1 MATDVIERLRYYQR
15 QYLSSGDFADEQ
27 AYHRD
32 MRRRHN
38 IGLHTWGIVAGLELA
53 ERGPAQ
59 GALGPI
65 QIAIRP
71 GMAIDGYGR
80 EILLLRTIEL
90 PPDPRL
96 FAGLTTSA
104 YVPVWIA
111 YDEERQRRP
120 APGYEQCE
128 GEVDQ
133 FGRVRERF
141 RLLVGPR
148 DDLRDAIVVDGQ
160 QVDPPA
166 IPADE
171 SVPYQELSDDD
182 PPPTWL
188 VRLGSVNWDGTQQE
202 FGTNDADRLAE
213 DRRYAGS
220 VAAVVYGPAGI
231 VRIAPRF
238 APPAPA
244 AGQRA
249 EPVAETD
256 GPLHVLDYLR
266 VDNDVLVGGRVGVK
280 TDDPRNPVG
289 IRGTGLWEELLSFEA
304 ADGTTKWHVNQLVAG
319 TTSGLNVAET
329 GVGDSRL
336 FIKAGGNV
344 GIGTS
349 NPTNRLHVDDATGI
363 RQGRLYLSGGPGNNG
378 WSSLTFNAYHNA
390 ANSAWVFPDNTRP
403 AGTIEMDAAPGS
415 GGRFEVYGTTVG
427 DTQTWIKRLRIDLE
441 TGNIQLAPTP
451 GGGKVGVGSVS
462 PRSPLAVRGTGTW
475 QELLSFEATDG
486 STKWHLNQL
495 LNGTDP
501 GLNFAETGVA
511 DARLFLKAG
520 GNVGVGIGTPTERL
534 DVNGNLRVRGN
545 LIVDGGLPMVKVLT
559 YTRSLINGVNAPKN
573 WTIDHTGDFQQVYRK
588 FVVFQGFSIW
598 NQQGN
603 TNPNGVIDWQG
614 SGDHTNG
621 VGHAFVRL
629 ADNNDVDVDT
639 TTGFNFAN
647 ETGAPGTTG
656 AGDNSI
662 LFTLV
667 IIGR

>member
-15 QYLSSGDFADEQ
+15 QYLSVVDFADEQ

-38 IGLHTWGIVAGLELA
+38 VGLHTWGVVAGLELD

-71 GMAIDGYGR
+71 GLAIDGYGR
-80 EILLLRTIEL
+80 EIVLLQTIEL

-128 GEVDQ
+128 DEVDQ

-171 SVPYQELSDDD
+171 SVPYQELRGD

-188 VRLGSVNWDGTQQE
+188 IRLGSVNWDGPHQE
-202 FGTNDADRLAE
+202 FGANDPERLVE
-213 DRRYAGS
+213 DRRYVGAI
-220 VAAVVYGPAGI
+220 AAIVYGPAGI

-249 EPVAETD
+249 APVAETD

-266 VDNDVLVGGRVGVK
+266 VDDDALVGGRLGVK

-289 IRGTGLWEELLSFEA
+289 IRGTGTWEELLSFEA
-304 ADGTTKWHVNQLVAG
+304 ADGTTKWHVNQLFAG

-329 GVGDSRL
+329 GVADARL

-344 GIGTS
+344 GIGTG

-427 DTQTWIKRLRIDLE
+427 STQNWVKRLRIDLE
-441 TGNIQLAPTP
+441 SGDIQLAPS
-451 GGGKVGVGSVS
+451 GGRVGVGSVS
-462 PRSPLAVRGTGTW
+462 PRNPLAVRGTGSW

-486 STKWHLNQL
+486 TTKWHLNQL
-495 LNGTDP
+495 FNGTDP
-501 GLNFAETGVA
+501 GLNFAETAVA
-511 DARLFLKAG
+511 DARLFLRAG

-545 LIVDGGLPMVKVLT
+545 LIVDGGMPLVKVLT
-559 YTRSLINGVNAPKN
+559 YTRSLRNTSNPPQN
-573 WTIDHTGDFQQVYRK
+573 WTINHAGDFQQVYRK

-598 NQQGN
+598 PHDNNINWWSTGGGN
-603 TNPNGVIDWQG
+603 A
-614 SGDHTNG
+614 

-629 ADNNDVDVDT
+629 EDNNDLNVNSTSGYCFV
-639 TTGFNFAN
+639 N
-647 ETGAPGTTG
+647 EVGPGAVFD
-656 AGDNSI
+656 DNAV